1 MLPPRLRR
9 PAQLTVILLVC
20 LALRANSGDRATLV
34 QQVERAFRGVQG
46 PQHARLSI
54 MAGVPDPDGARRPG
68 HSAEFNEITRRI
80 TNRLNGGGDPDALH
94 ASGLVD
100 LAFGDTT
107 VAAADRVVNEL
118 VLAAEAEASAPILS
132 DLAGGYLVR
141 AQRRSSA
148 MDLLLAVE
156 TAERSL
162 RVDSGYA
169 PAHYNL
175 ALALDELHL
184 DDTARRAWQGV
195 AARERGTPWGRRA
208 AKRVQAL
215 TAASARRPGFAP
227 GSRLADWAT
236 HEPEHARVLAM
247 DTLLGEWG
255 RAYLRRDTAA
265 AHSRLAEAGAI
276 GDALAGQGRDHTVAD
291 AVHAIGRAEVRPT
304 SVRRLAQAHADYS
317 RGQQL
322 LEARDS
328 LAIGAFAA
336 ARAQASASP
345 ALAEW
350 ARYSH
355 SVALFYAGRAVAM
368 QGFQQTAR
376 RADTLR
382 YPALAARGYGSSGT
396 PLLRAGSY
404 DPARAAYLSA
414 IRFAERAGERDYA
427 GGMRSLDAEAMYALG
442 FEDGAFDAMRD
453 ALATLRPY
461 RRSRWL
467 HNTLY
472 VMAQAATVRG
482 LNAASLLVQD
492 EGVTV
497 GAGRE
502 PATHAEALLAR
513 ARARVAAGDPR
524 GAAVDVSTSEPLVR
538 GLAEGPQ
545 RAWLEHDL
553 LLSKAGLRIGQDPA
567 RAAADLDPVVEYFAS
582 GQVIRLLPALAR
594 RAEARLNMGDVARAV
609 EDLDAAAVLLDSLSD
624 DVRSAAA
631 RASMLDAARG
641 TFDRLAVLHARQ
653 GRPADA
659 LAALERGRASLG
671 PRRGLGRMPRRA
683 LAAPTGHVALEYA
696 LVGDTL
702 LSFVVAGPSVHL
714 SARVVD
720 RGDVLH
726 AVAELRS
733 GLEHMGTPRDVLRAR
748 LSYLYDLL
756 VRPIGARIPAGVP
769 LVVVADGEMAA
780 IPFAALYDSRRARY
794 LVQDHSIRF
803 SSTVASAPPAPAG
816 GTLAQ
821 ARSVFVADPAFSEDE
836 HPLLERLPLT
846 GAAAL
851 RTATAYPRATVLSG
865 PAAVPAA
872 VARALPGA
880 AFIEFAGH
888 VVLDEQRPAQSYLVL
903 APQPGHVG
911 RMTAVE
917 LEQLDL
923 SQAELVV
930 LSACQTQRAPS
941 GRSGLAGL
949 SGAVLAAGARGVIGS
964 LWRVDDERTRALM
977 QEFHSAYRPTGHGV
991 HALRQAQLRLLS
1003 SPDPALSSPA
1013 AWAGF
1018 RFASS

>member
-9 PAQLTVILLVC
+9 PAQFTGILLAC
-20 LALRANSGDRATLV
+20 LAVRANSGERATLV
-34 QQVERAFRGVQG
+34 RQVERALRGVQG

-54 MAGVPDPDGARRPG
+54 MADVPDPDGAGRPRR
-68 HSAEFNEITRRI
+68 SAEVTEVTRRI
-80 TNRLNGGGDPDALH
+80 TSRLKGGGDPDALH

-100 LAFGDTT
+100 LALGDTSST
-107 VAAADRVVNEL
+107 AVDRGVNEL
-118 VLAAEAEASAPILS
+118 ALAAEADASARVLS

-141 AQRRSSA
+141 AQLRAST

-156 TAERSL
+156 AAERSL

-169 PAHYNL
+169 PAHFNL
-175 ALALDELHL
+175 ALALDGLHL
-184 DDTARRAWQGV
+184 DGKARGAWQGV

-208 AKRVQAL
+208 AGRVQAL
-215 TAASARRPGFAP
+215 TTASARRPGLAP
-227 GSRLADWAT
+227 GPQLADWAT
-236 HEPEHARVLAM
+236 REPEHARILAM

-255 RAYLRRDTAA
+255 RAYLRRDTAT
-265 AHSRLAEAGAI
+265 AHSRLAAAGAI

-291 AVHAIGRAEVRPT
+291 AVHAIGRAEVCPT
-304 SVRRLAQAHADYS
+304 SARRLAQAHAEYS

-322 LEARDS
+322 LDARDS
-328 LAIGAFAA
+328 AAISVFTA
-336 ARAQASASP
+336 ARARAGASP
-345 ALAEW
+345 ALTAW
-350 ARYSH
+350 AGYSH

-368 QGFQQTAR
+368 KDFQQTAR

-382 YPALAARGYGSSGT
+382 YPTLAARGYGLSGT
-396 PLLRAGSY
+396 PLLRAGNY
-404 DPARAAYLSA
+404 DSARVAYLSA
-414 IRFAERAGERDYA
+414 KRFAERAGEREYA
-427 GGMRSLDAEAMYALG
+427 GAMRALEAEAMYALG
-442 FEDGAFDAMRD
+442 FEDDAFDAMRE
-453 ALATLRPY
+453 ALAALRPH

-482 LNAASLLVQD
+482 LNAAALHVQD
-492 EGVTV
+492 EGVAV
-497 GAGRE
+497 GAGRG

-553 LLSKAGLRIGQDPA
+553 LLSRAGLRMSQHPA
-567 RAAADLDPVVEYFAS
+567 HAAADLDRVVDYFES
-582 GQVIRLLPALAR
+582 RQVIRLLPALAR
-594 RAEARLNMGDVARAV
+594 RAEARLNTGDVARAV
-609 EDLDAAAVLLDSLSD
+609 EDLDAAAVLLDRLSD
-624 DVRSAAA
+624 DVESAAV

-641 TFDRLAVLHARQ
+641 TFDRLAVLRARQ

-683 LAAPTGHVALEYA
+683 LAAPAGHVALEYA

-702 LSFVVAGPSVHL
+702 LSFVVAGASVHL

-720 RGDVLH
+720 RGEVLH
-726 AVAELRS
+726 AIAELRS
-733 GLEHMGTPRDVLRAR
+733 GLEQMETPRDVLRAR

-756 VRPIGARIPAGVP
+756 VRTIGARIPAGVP
-769 LVVVADGEMAA
+769 LVVVADGEVAA

-803 SSTVASAPPAPAG
+803 SSTVASAPPAAVR

-821 ARSVFVADPAFSEDE
+821 ARSVFVADPAFSDDE
-836 HPLLERLPLT
+836 HRSLERLPLT

-872 VARALPGA
+872 VARAVPGA

-888 VVLDEQRPAQSYLVL
+888 AVLDEQRPAQSYLVL
-903 APQPGHVG
+903 APQPGHGG

-923 SQAELVV
+923 RQAELVV

-964 LWRVDDERTRALM
+964 LWRVDDERTRTLM
-977 QEFHSAYRPTGHGV
+977 QEFHAAYRATGHGV